1 MGLILVQNKG
11 FGPREGHSS
20 HSILFETL
28 AKDEKV
34 SIVTSELIHHE
45 IRSKTLSLAGFN
57 SKTHYYLLDVVS
69 QHQMSRMRNFE
80 ADLWRLKAMKRA
92 DAYVYHVEIEN
103 LDSYLSHTRNNF
115 FDRSGWSHVP
125 GWELDR
131 YAIRYGSSAVTLLFL
146 LQKVSPM
153 MCSPR
158 HSRLLQTPHL
168 VENPEKPLVLLVNNH
183 DDGKSNEEFDIGRLV
198 NLFGLEGLTR
208 RPFRALPYSDGDD
221 VKEALNWIGAKAR
234 YPTDEDATTTT
245 AGETEDE
252 SFIATSNTGFPSDAD
267 GYVLDYEPTLSGG
280 NATLQRFEPVKKGT
294 PCPFARAAKLWGGK
308 LADETVPVLADRS
321 TIEDVATNEIFWTS
335 RLTHDTPAFA
345 TKWDNPITMRDKARV
360 AFKNA
365 SCPYHIPEELP
376 YPVAEHVVKPMV
388 DDGKNVVKWWDPIKQ
403 NNGEESSMEE

>member
-125 GWELDR
+125 GWESDR
-131 YAIRYGSSAVTLLFL
+131 YAIRYGSCLLCYF
-146 LQKVSPM
+146 VI
-153 MCSPR
+153 
-158 HSRLLQTPHL
+158 
-168 VENPEKPLVLLVNNH
+168 PL
-183 DDGKSNEEFDIGRLV
+183 
-198 NLFGLEGLTR
+198 
-208 RPFRALPYSDGDD
+208 A
-221 VKEALNWIGAKAR
+221 
-234 YPTDEDATTTT
+234 
-245 AGETEDE
+245 E
-252 SFIATSNTGFPSDAD
+252 S
-267 GYVLDYEPTLSGG
+267 
-280 NATLQRFEPVKKGT
+280 
-294 PCPFARAAKLWGGK
+294 
-308 LADETVPVLADRS
+308 
-321 TIEDVATNEIFWTS
+321 
-335 RLTHDTPAFA
+335 LTHYVFTA
-345 TKWDNPITMRDKARV
+345 T
-360 AFKNA
+360 
-365 SCPYHIPEELP
+365 
-376 YPVAEHVVKPMV
+376 
-388 DDGKNVVKWWDPIKQ
+388 
-403 NNGEESSMEE
+403 

>member
-1 MGLILVQNKG
+1 M
-11 FGPREGHSS
+11 
-20 HSILFETL
+20 
-28 AKDEKV
+28 
-34 SIVTSELIHHE
+34 
-45 IRSKTLSLAGFN
+45 
-57 SKTHYYLLDVVS
+57 
-69 QHQMSRMRNFE
+69 
-80 ADLWRLKAMKRA
+80 
-92 DAYVYHVEIEN
+92 
-103 LDSYLSHTRNNF
+103 
-115 FDRSGWSHVP
+115 
-125 GWELDR
+125 
-131 YAIRYGSSAVTLLFL
+131 
-146 LQKVSPM
+146 
-153 MCSPR
+153 
-158 HSRLLQTPHL
+158 
-168 VENPEKPLVLLVNNH
+168 
-183 DDGKSNEEFDIGRLV
+183 

-388 DDGKNVVKWWDPIKQ
+388 DDGKNVAKWWEPIKQ